1 MVKRKV
7 QSRFL
12 CFRNTLSAGKKRHE
26 SWWVVHWWAFRNF
39 LAESSLYTHCA
50 IWNTLFGMF
59 QSDWTRV
66 TCAKQSTNT
75 NRCREIPTHEKQQ
88 QKQHAHIKFTPCA
101 KAHTQHSPLNSF
113 SLSLCFSILCVYDHV
128 LHALPALTHH
138 HTHIYKI
145 IFFLSNKLYR
155 QIYNL
160 YLHPFNEE
168 FHHITSSFWS
178 KKQLGQLCRWCRR
191 LHFYTYI
198 YIYI

>member
-101 KAHTQHSPLNSF
+101 KAYTQHSPLNSF
-113 SLSLCFSILCVYDHV
+113 SLSLCFSILCVCMTMFCTRC
-128 LHALPALTHH
+128 LRL
-138 HTHIYKI
+138 
-145 IFFLSNKLYR
+145 
-155 QIYNL
+155 
-160 YLHPFNEE
+160 
-168 FHHITSSFWS
+168 HITI
-178 KKQLGQLCRWCRR
+178 RI
-191 LHFYTYI
+191 YTKLFFFFRINCIDKSII
-198 YIYI
+198 YIYIHLMRNFIILHLRFGLRNN